1 MSSVGIDTASSFA
14 VLKGTSSGSEDGF
27 GYVNEIGSNKLLGSQ
42 YSLCIRLLHMSTIV
56 SEMMPHR
63 DGQGELV
70 KVNLNAMYRMLLWID
85 KLSCADSPDKR
96 QRL

>member
-1 MSSVGIDTASSFA
+1 
-14 VLKGTSSGSEDGF
+14 
-27 GYVNEIGSNKLLGSQ
+27 
-42 YSLCIRLLHMSTIV
+42 MSTIV

-85 KLSCADSPDKR
+85 KLSCADSPDKWP
-96 QRL
+96 RL